1 MVEQGNRLKRREAML
16 VARQSVRIRPIRMWV
31 GDELRMIEMGVSKG
45 RTTYIVAHEQ
55 GYQQRSQPFY
65 ASQITHFVYPM
76 TAQIYM
82 K

>member
-1 MVEQGNRLKRREAML
+1 M
-16 VARQSVRIRPIRMWV
+16 

-65 ASQITHFVYPM
+65 ASQITLFVSYDG
-76 TAQIYM
+76 TNLHEITILHTGRI
-82 K
+82 KNSIL